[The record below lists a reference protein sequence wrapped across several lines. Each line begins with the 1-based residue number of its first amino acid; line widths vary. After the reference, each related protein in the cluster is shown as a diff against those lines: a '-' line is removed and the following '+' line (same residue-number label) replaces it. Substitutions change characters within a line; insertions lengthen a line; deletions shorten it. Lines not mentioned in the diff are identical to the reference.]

1 MYELF
6 VFPNEIEHACTRQLV
21 RHNFPLAE
29 LCDVVD
35 PSEPQDLF
43 MDFRLEISPGIFLQ
57 WAVETVPEC
66 GLPVVTYCYNLS
78 MALTENPMPRWLV
91 RELYAHPNLIDSIT
105 RQRSFLNISII

>member
-6 VFPNEIEHACTRQLV
+6 LFPTEIEHQGTRELV

-35 PSEPQDLF
+35 PPHIC
-43 MDFRLEISPGIFLQ
+43 MDFHHAVIPGIFLK
-57 WAVETVPEC
+57 WAIETDNEC

-91 RELYAHPNLIDSIT
+91 RELHAHPNLIDAIS

>member
-35 PSEPQDLF
+35 PRDPQDIF
-43 MDFRLEISPGIFLQ
+43 MDFHLEIGTGLFLR

-78 MALTENPMPRWLV
+78 IALTETPMPKWLV
-91 RELYAHPNLIDSIT
+91 RELRTHPDLIESIT
-105 RQRSFLNISII
+105 RQRNFLNISI

>member
-1 MYELF
+1 VYELF
-6 VFPNEIEHACTRQLV
+6 CFPSEIEHACTKELV

-35 PSEPQDLF
+35 PQDLEDIF
-43 MDFRLEISPGIFLQ
+43 MDFRLEIRPGVFLR

-78 MALTENPMPRWLV
+78 IALTENPMPKWLV
-91 RELYAHPNLIDSIT
+91 QELCIHPDLIDSIT
-105 RQRSFLNISII
+105 RQRSFLNILGC